1 MTYINKET
9 AGKERDQL
17 IRNILVAIREL
28 NQSQQFDDNA
38 KDIVAFIGLEL
49 LSIYKSIDASVLA
62 WEKRNYW
69 AKADKY
75 RMEWL
80 WTQGVARNLRT
91 ALNKEDM
98 PTIMAQLAKVM
109 DKFGDKTLPKSA
121 KTSRDW
127 LGSASVIRSTKE
139 LV

>member
-9 AGKERDQL
+9 AGKERNQL

-28 NQSQQFDDNA
+28 NQCQQFDEKA

-49 LSIYKSIDASVLA
+49 LAIYKSIDASVLA

-91 ALNKEDM
+91 ALNKDDI

-109 DKFGDKTLPKSA
+109 DKFADKNLPKSA
-121 KTSRDW
+121 KASRSWD
-127 LGSASVIRSTKE
+127 GSLTEIRSTKE